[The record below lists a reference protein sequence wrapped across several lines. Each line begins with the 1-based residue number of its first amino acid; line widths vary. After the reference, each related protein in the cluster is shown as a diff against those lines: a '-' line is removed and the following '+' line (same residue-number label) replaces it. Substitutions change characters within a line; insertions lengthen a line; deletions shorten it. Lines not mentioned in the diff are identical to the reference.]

1 MGAQGTGAL
10 QGGSPPWPCLCQ
22 GQGRFHRRSDVGRK
36 PYRRNSVCFVPDGVV
51 RRCQGPGA
59 LGEVEEEPLK
69 EVGPGSNLGWV
80 SWAQG
85 CLSVG
90 HREPLKILEEGS
102 DQAELAAVTA
112 WTRGLEAQ
120 RWWQRPG
127 ATWL

>member
-1 MGAQGTGAL
+1 M
-10 QGGSPPWPCLCQ
+10 
-22 GQGRFHRRSDVGRK
+22 
-36 PYRRNSVCFVPDGVV
+36 CFVPDGVV

-59 LGEVEEEPLK
+59 LGEAEEEPLK
-69 EVGPGSNLGWV
+69 EVGLGSNLSWV

-85 CLSVG
+85 CLSG
-90 HREPLKILEEGS
+90 GRREPLKILEEGS